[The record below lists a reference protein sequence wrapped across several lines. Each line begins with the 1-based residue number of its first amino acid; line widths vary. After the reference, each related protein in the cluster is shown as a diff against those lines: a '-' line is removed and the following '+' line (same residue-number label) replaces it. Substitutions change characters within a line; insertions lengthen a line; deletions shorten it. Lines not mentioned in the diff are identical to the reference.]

1 MGKTTL
7 IVIAILALLLI
18 SGIAIARYK
27 GFCEPEGRINWV
39 TERIGDKL
47 ELDDQQRNQLTQLKN
62 HAVDIMQVM
71 REERKNT
78 AEEAIALLDSPKLD
92 REWAR
97 RLIEEKQIQVANAAD
112 QLVDHF
118 ADFSD
123 NLSED
128 QRNKLQEMI
137 QHHRGHRHCGFM
149 CNRSDTAVQ
158 N

>member
-18 SGIAIARYK
+18 SGVAIARYK
-27 GFCEPEGRINWV
+27 GFCGPEGRITWV

-47 ELDDQQRNQLTQLKN
+47 ELDDQQRNQLAQLKN
-62 HAVDIMQVM
+62 QAVDIMQEM

-97 RLIEEKQIQVANAAD
+97 RLIEEKQTQLASAAD
-112 QLVDHF
+112 QLIDHF

-123 NLSED
+123 NLNED

-137 QHHRGHRHCGFM
+137 QHHRSHRH
-149 CNRSDTAVQ
+149 
-158 N
+158 